1 MVKNF
6 TIYGER
12 CSGTNYLEQL
22 ITTNFE
28 LTVTWK
34 YGWKHFFGYSDLK
47 NSDETLFIGIVR
59 SPIMWIDSFVKHPF
73 HIPPQNITIKN
84 FLTNRFYSINNT
96 NEIIKEDLNYKNNQM
111 YSNIFELRYTKN
123 EYLLD
128 IMPKKVKN
136 YALINYEYIK
146 AEPFDFLEA
155 IRIKF
160 NLTKRRPN
168 YTNINYYKM
177 FKNQNYVEQPLTLHP
192 QIISFINQNVNKTQ
206 EKRLN
211 YNI

>member
-28 LTVTWK
+28 LPVTWE

-59 SPIMWIDSFVKHPF
+59 SPIMWIDSFVKNPY
-73 HIPPQNITIKN
+73 HIPPQNIPIKN
-84 FLTNRFYSINNT
+84 FLTNRFYSINIK
-96 NEIIKEDLNYKNNQM
+96 NETIKEDLNYKNNQM
-111 YSNIFELRYTKN
+111 YRNIFELRHTKN
-123 EYLLD
+123 EYLID
-128 IMPKKVKN
+128 IMPTKVKN

-146 AEPFDFLEA
+146 AEPFEFLEA
-155 IRIKF
+155 MRIKF
-160 NLTKRRPN
+160 NLTKRKPN

-177 FKNQNYVEQPLTLHP
+177 FKNKTFVEDPIKLHP
-192 QIISFINQNVNKTQ
+192 QIISFIKQNVNKTQ